1 MAAERRAENGIG
13 MIRAGSDNAR
23 PRPALSPVPTPAEQA
38 AFEDRMVD
46 WLVRVNEGWL
56 RRQEAGR

>member
-1 MAAERRAENGIG
+1 MTAPAPRPQGERR
-13 MIRAGSDNAR
+13 
-23 PRPALSPVPTPAEQA
+23 PRRTRLAPVPTPTEQA
-38 AFEDRMVD
+38 AFEDRLVD

>member
-1 MAAERRAENGIG
+1 MTVQRPARNDPGV
-13 MIRAGSDNAR
+13 IRARSDNAR
-23 PRPALSPVPTPAEQA
+23 PHLVPVPSEAEQR

-56 RRQEAGR
+56 RRQESGR